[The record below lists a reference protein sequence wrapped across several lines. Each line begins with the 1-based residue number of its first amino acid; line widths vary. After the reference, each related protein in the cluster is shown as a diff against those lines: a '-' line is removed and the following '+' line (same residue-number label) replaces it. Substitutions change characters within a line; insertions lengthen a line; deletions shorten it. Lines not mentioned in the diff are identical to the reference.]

1 MPELEL
7 APVMRTLPASVQLLP
22 PAESSAAGS
31 KSWSFA
37 RRISRFA
44 GWLAIGLVAVA
55 VALLTLGPLTG
66 SYRTLTV
73 LSGSMRP
80 YMQPGDVVVVSPVRA
95 ADLRVGD
102 VITYYLPGAGKTLV
116 THRIVRIVTPGEL
129 PTVQTKGDANN
140 TADEVVQLEGSQV
153 WRAQRVVADVGWALN
168 FFRSPKLRL
177 VGSVAAPIMLLGVW
191 LLSIWGK
198 TPTEDGNNAPAA
210 VQ

>member
-7 APVMRTLPASVQLLP
+7 APTRTLPASVQLLP
-22 PAESSAAGS
+22 VAGVGAAGPD
-31 KSWSFA
+31 SWLFA
-37 RRISRFA
+37 QRVGRYA

-55 VALLTLGPLTG
+55 VALLTFGPLTG

-80 YMQPGDVVVVSPVRA
+80 YLQPGDVVVVSPVRA
-95 ADLRVGD
+95 ADLHVGD

-116 THRIVRIVTPGEL
+116 THRIVRIVTSGEL

-140 TADEVVQLEGSQV
+140 TPDEVVQLGGSQV
-153 WRAQRVVADVGWALN
+153 WRAQRVVADAGWALN

-198 TPTEDGNNAPAA
+198 KPAENSTDA
-210 VQ
+210 AAAAQ